1 MQKRYSNKFVAII
14 SACFLLLAAFIIDIN
29 VEVRPSY
36 ARVNETKYSQHRP
49 NNREQRPPNFWWAP
63 PHNAEKNFDN
73 EKIWQIFGVKETP
86 RQNLS
91 VKEINRQINSF
102 FAYLD
107 QQEYI
112 KEYKFAQ
119 DSKSQLNQIIEILT
133 QNSPVL
139 IRETDSIY
147 DVLKNYYY
155 FYRLIGK
162 KRLNFI
168 KDILTNESDII
179 EPLMY
184 TFYLWFSANN
194 ENSDPDLV
202 RPSFEQMYIYANF
215 FLETIGGRNYLF
227 RRDPKARK
235 LASYY
240 CVLIIDQANMDGL
253 NSNGTDIRPHLE
265 LTIKDLANQIDLS
278 LKNQYLWELENLRK
292 KYKLS

>member
-14 SACFLLLAAFIIDIN
+14 SGCFLLLAAFFIDIKI
-29 VEVRPSY
+29 EVRPSY
-36 ARVNETKYSQHRP
+36 ARVNETKFTQQRP
-49 NNREQRPPNFWWAP
+49 DNIEQRPPNFWRTLP
-63 PHNAEKNFDN
+63 YNAERNLDN
-73 EKIWQIFGVKETP
+73 EKIWQIFGAKETA

-119 DSKSQLNQIIEILT
+119 DSKNQFNQIIEILT

-147 DVLKNYYY
+147 DVLKNYFY
-155 FYRLIGK
+155 FYRLLGK

-168 KDILTNESDII
+168 KEILRNESDFI

-184 TFYLWFSANN
+184 TFYLWFNANN
-194 ENSDPDLV
+194 ENSDPDFV

-240 CVLIIDQANMDGL
+240 CVLIIDQANMEGL

-278 LKNQYLWELENLRK
+278 FKNQYLWELENLRK